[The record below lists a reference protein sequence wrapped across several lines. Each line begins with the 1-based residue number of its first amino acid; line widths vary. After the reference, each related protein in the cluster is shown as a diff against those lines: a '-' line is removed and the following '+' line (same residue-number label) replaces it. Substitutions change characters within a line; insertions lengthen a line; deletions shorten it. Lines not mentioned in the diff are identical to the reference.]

1 MSEQPRPGG
10 RRVRRKEEPA
20 ATPVQPAKESDL
32 LATVLDDLIR
42 VPGTNFGIGLDGLI
56 GLIPGVGDSLT
67 TVLASTMLTDAVRR
81 RVPIPVLLRMAWNL
95 LFDTALGWVPFIGDA
110 ADIAHRA
117 NRKNY
122 RLLRQTIERG
132 EFSTD
137 PHGVYLAKAVGVVLG
152 IVLIMA
158 ASAIAAIWIV
168 IAVLAKLVG

>member
-1 MSEQPRPGG
+1 MSEHPRPGG

-20 ATPVQPAKESDL
+20 APVQPAKESDL
-32 LATVLDDLIR
+32 LATVLDDLVRI
-42 VPGTNFGIGLDGLI
+42 PGTNFGIGLDGLI
-56 GLIPGVGDSLT
+56 CLIPGVGDSLT

-122 RLLRQTIERG
+122 RLLRQAIETG

-137 PHGVYLAKAVGVVLG
+137 PHRVYLAKAVAVVLGVVL
-152 IVLIMA
+152 VMA
-158 ASAIAAIWIV
+158 ASAIAAIWI
-168 IAVLAKLVG
+168 IISVLAKLVG